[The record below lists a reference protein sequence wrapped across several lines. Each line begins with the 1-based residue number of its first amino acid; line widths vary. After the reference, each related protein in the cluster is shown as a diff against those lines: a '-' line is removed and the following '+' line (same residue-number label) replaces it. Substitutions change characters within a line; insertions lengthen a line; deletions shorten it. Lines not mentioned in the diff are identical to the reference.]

1 MRPAA
6 LRIALLALLI
16 GVIAPT
22 MTPVAAHAQAR
33 LALVVGNN
41 AYESVPK
48 LERATNDSREVARA
62 LQAMGFEVMLATDVN
77 RRTLVQRLDEFNR
90 RIQKG
95 VPCQVVHGNQVP
107 KPRW

>member
-16 GVIAPT
+16 GVLAPT
-22 MTPVAAHAQAR
+22 MAAHAQAR